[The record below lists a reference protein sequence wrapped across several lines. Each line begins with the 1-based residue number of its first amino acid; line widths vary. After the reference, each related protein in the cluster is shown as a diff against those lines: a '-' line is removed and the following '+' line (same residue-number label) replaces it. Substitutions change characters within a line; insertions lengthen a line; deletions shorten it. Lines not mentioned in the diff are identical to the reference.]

1 MEDAIKKKAL
11 IKFLTVMLL
20 SIGDILAILL
30 SIYLAYL
37 LRENVLHKL
46 IPNLKPLYSMAIYKK
61 YVFLL
66 FLWPLVFYILEL
78 YDHIISSELE
88 AVRAFKGSTIA
99 YILSAISLYILDVRP
114 RFPRSIFLTSW
125 ILSPFVI
132 IIVRKIIRSVF
143 RRFGLWKYKILVVG
157 DSPEIFIIENTIKY
171 HPNSFNIVKKLD
183 NLDLVT
189 LKKIFEEASP
199 DIIIFAPDKDIPP
212 EIIDFAETEGIE
224 LLVITDTFG
233 LRSQGIGTW
242 NISGIVT
249 IKLNYNLFRPINK
262 YIKFIFDRLCA
273 FFFILF
279 TIPIYPLIALIIK
292 LDSKGPVLYKQT
304 RVGKNGKLFKVY
316 KFRTMYID
324 ADQKLKEI
332 LEKDPQARKE
342 WETYRKLKNDPR
354 VTRIGKFLRKTSLD
368 ELPQVINILKGEMS
382 LVGPRPVTQEEIENY
397 YKETVKYYYSVLPG
411 ITGLWQ
417 VSGRNELDFNAR
429 LLLDEFYV
437 LNWSLELDLEI
448 ILKTVTVV
456 LTGRGAA

>member
-11 IKFLTVMLL
+11 IKFITITLL
-20 SIGDILAILL
+20 SVGDIIAILL
-30 SIYLAYL
+30 SLYLAYL
-37 LRENVLHKL
+37 LRENFLHKI
-46 IPNLKPLYSMAIYKK
+46 IPSLKPLYSISIYKK

-66 FLWPLVFYILEL
+66 FLWPLIFYILEL

-88 AVRAFKGSTIA
+88 IVRAFKGSTLA
-99 YILSAISLYILDVRP
+99 YILSAITLYILDVRP
-114 RFPRSIFLTSW
+114 RFPRSIFLISW
-125 ILSPFVI
+125 LLSPFVI
-132 IIVRKIIRSVF
+132 IIMRKLTRSIF
-143 RRFGLWKYKILVVG
+143 RIFGLWKYKILVVG
-157 DSPEIFIIENTIKY
+157 NSPKIFLIENTIKY
-171 HPNSFNIVKKLD
+171 HPNSFNIIRKVDELNINELKEIFKDTKL
-183 NLDLVT
+183 
-189 LKKIFEEASP
+189 
-199 DIIIFAPDKDIPP
+199 DIIIFAPDKPIPP
-212 EIIDFAETEGIE
+212 EIIDFAESEGIE

-262 YIKFIFDRLCA
+262 YVKFIFDRLFA

-279 TIPIYPLIALIIK
+279 TLPIYPIIAILIK
-292 LDSKGPVLYKQT
+292 LDSKGPILYKQT
-304 RVGKNGKLFKVY
+304 RVGKNGKLFQVY
-316 KFRTMYID
+316 KFRTMYVD
-324 ADQKLKEI
+324 ADKKLKEI
-332 LEKDPQARKE
+332 LDKDPNARKE
-342 WETYRKLKNDPR
+342 WKKYRKLKNDPR

-368 ELPQVINILKGEMS
+368 ELPQIINILKGEMS
-382 LVGPRPVTQEEIENY
+382 LVGPRPVTQEEIEKY

-417 VSGRNELDFNAR
+417 VSGRNDLDFNAR

-456 LTGRGAA
+456 LTGRGAS